1 MTRHPGKAAAW
12 LFLTGSLAAIAYAS
26 RLAGGK
32 PDRDVLYHYDVAI
45 GSAIQ
50 YGLMLG
56 IVLWIGKGLPY
67 RELLGLLR
75 PRTGFWAT
83 AGLTAATLAAIIA
96 VSAVLEQFAD
106 AGKEQGLTPDG
117 WDPSRAGAFAASF
130 FAVAVIAPIV
140 EELTFRGEGFA
151 LLTAYGRWVGILGT
165 ALAFALG
172 HGLIIGLPA
181 LLAFGIGL
189 AWLRDRTGSVYPGI
203 ALHALFN
210 GAALIVAVTV
220 GGA

>member
-1 MTRHPGKAAAW
+1 M
-12 LFLTGSLAAIAYAS
+12 
-26 RLAGGK
+26 
-32 PDRDVLYHYDVAI
+32 
-45 GSAIQ
+45 
-50 YGLMLG
+50 
-56 IVLWIGKGLPY
+56 
-67 RELLGLLR
+67 
-75 PRTGFWAT
+75 
-83 AGLTAATLAAIIA
+83 
-96 VSAVLEQFAD
+96 
-106 AGKEQGLTPDG
+106 
-117 WDPSRAGAFAASF
+117 
-130 FAVAVIAPIV
+130 
-140 EELTFRGEGFA
+140 
-151 LLTAYGRWVGILGT
+151 GILGT